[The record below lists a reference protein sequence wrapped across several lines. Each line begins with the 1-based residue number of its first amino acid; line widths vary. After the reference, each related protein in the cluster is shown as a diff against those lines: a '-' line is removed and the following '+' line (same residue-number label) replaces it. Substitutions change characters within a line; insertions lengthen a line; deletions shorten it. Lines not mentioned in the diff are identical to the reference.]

1 MARYDVWFTIA
12 HPANLV
18 IEAESPGQAEDIA
31 QSILEEM
38 DDKELMRKLKEAI
51 DFEGLKIQ
59 YVEKVI

>member
-1 MARYDVWFTIA
+1 MARYDVWFSIA

-18 IEAESPGQAEDIA
+18 IEAESPGEAEDIA

-59 YVEKVI
+59 YVEEVI

>member
-18 IEAESPGQAEDIA
+18 IEAESPGEAEDIA

-38 DDKELMRKLKEAI
+38 DGKELMRKLKEAI

-59 YVEKVI
+59 YVEEVI

>member
-18 IEAESPGQAEDIA
+18 IEAESSGEAEDIA

-59 YVEKVI
+59 YVEEVI

>member
-1 MARYDVWFTIA
+1 MARYDVWFSIA

-18 IEAESPGQAEDIA
+18 IEAESPGEAKDIA

-38 DDKELMRKLKEAI
+38 DDKELMRKLKKTI

-59 YVEKVI
+59 YVEEVI

>member
-18 IEAESPGQAEDIA
+18 IEAESPREAKDIA

-38 DDKELMRKLKEAI
+38 DDKELMRKLKETI

-59 YVEKVI
+59 YVEEVI